1 MSLHESNFQKWLVD
15 HMPEDKMLYK
25 KQFSDYMVF
34 WRDRIIEKFYPTYDR
49 NYNDE
54 VLIRDHNKNVE
65 IIGTHMS
72 KSILHPVVRIKYKGV
87 EIVFRYN
94 FYDYDIAIIGDIPLD
109 IPMNG
114 LFGSLSFTHYFNVG
128 CEGFPEEYKLKS
140 YYETNKCKFMAC
152 LFDHYQFYTFMFLLK
167 NEIDKKAGL

>member
-1 MSLHESNFQKWLVD
+1 MSVLDTNFQKWLEE
-15 HMPEDKMLYK
+15 HIPEDKMLYRNK
-25 KQFSDYMVF
+25 FSDYMVF
-34 WRDRIIEKFYPTYDR
+34 WRDRILDRFYPTYDR

-54 VLIRDHNKNVE
+54 SLIREHNKNVE
-65 IIGTHMS
+65 IIGTHWS
-72 KSILHPVVRIKYKGV
+72 KSIEHPVVRIKYKGV
-87 EIVFRYN
+87 EIVFRFN

-109 IPMNG
+109 IPMKG
-114 LFGSLSFTHYFNVG
+114 LFGSLSFKNSFKCG
-128 CEGFPEEYKLKS
+128 CEGFPKEYKLDC